1 MDETDE
7 IFTEELDA
15 HGDAAESA
23 VVLALTALYA
33 ANNQPSEEQIRNAI
47 SGVMVPYLLAILIL
61 LSTVSSDTGET
72 AQMDFYQVAEEL
84 SAEAADLLST
94 ELANMTRQMN
104 RDPNTRGFDG
114 TDFRAR
120 MTSLVA
126 AVLTIVTSQAMMHLA
141 RLLGFRF
148 KVWKTRLDVRV
159 RLSHQSLEGQMVPLN
174 SVFRDYRKIPIE
186 YPGDRSTPIDMWI
199 NCRCRLGFSRRGE
212 DA

>member
-7 IFTEELDA
+7 IFAEELDA

-23 VVLALTALYA
+23 VVLALAALYA

-47 SGVMVPYLLAILIL
+47 SGVMVPYLLTILAL
-61 LSTVSSDTGET
+61 LATGSDDST
-72 AQMDFYQVAEEL
+72 QMDFYQVAEEL
-84 SAEAADLLST
+84 SGEAADLLST
-94 ELANMTRQMN
+94 ELANMTREMN

-114 TDFRAR
+114 TEFRAR

-126 AVLTIVTSQAMMHLA
+126 AVLTIVTSQAMMRLA
-141 RLLGFRF
+141 RILGFRF

-174 SVFRDYRKIPIE
+174 SVFRDYRRIPIE